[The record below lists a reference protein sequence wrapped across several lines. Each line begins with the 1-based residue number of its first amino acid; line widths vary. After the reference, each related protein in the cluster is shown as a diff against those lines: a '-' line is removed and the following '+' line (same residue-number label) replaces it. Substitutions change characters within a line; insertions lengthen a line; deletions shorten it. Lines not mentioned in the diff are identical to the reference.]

1 MRHTTYG
8 MVGSENA
15 VEEDGD
21 GGGPAENGGSA
32 VHPLERTAPVYVE
45 ATEGYVDIRQP
56 KGDPTLYTPEEARDI
71 ARDILAAAD
80 ASERTEEGRTDP
92 HDRSQ

>member
-1 MRHTTYG
+1 MAEDVT
-8 MVGSENA
+8 
-15 VEEDGD
+15 EEDGD
-21 GGGPAENGGSA
+21 GPPEREGSE

-45 ATEGYVDIRQP
+45 ATDGYVDIRQP

-80 ASERTEEGRTDP
+80 ATERGTGKRTDP
-92 HDRSQ
+92 HDGRG

>member
-1 MRHTTYG
+1 MTG
-8 MVGSENA
+8 FENA
-15 VEEDGD
+15 VEEDED
-21 GGGPAENGGSA
+21 RDEGGPTERAGST

-80 ASERTEEGRTDP
+80 ASDRNEEGRTDP
-92 HDRSQ
+92 HGGRI